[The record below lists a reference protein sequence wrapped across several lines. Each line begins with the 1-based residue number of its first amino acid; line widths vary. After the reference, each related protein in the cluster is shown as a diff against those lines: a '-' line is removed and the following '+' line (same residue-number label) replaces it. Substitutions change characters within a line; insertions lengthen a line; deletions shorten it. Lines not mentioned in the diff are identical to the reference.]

1 MFIPATL
8 KAITNL
14 LNLVNFL
21 VINFSKIQL
30 SHSFVPFGID
40 IGHLTAT
47 SWRMGWSGES
57 KIVSLSW
64 LVPLWGRLK
73 CWAQGGLSTLVPYM
87 ASTLW
92 WPQSSWTSYILV
104 QSSKSKCPSKQG
116 RSHMAFYDLP
126 SEVTLCHLHCILLI
140 KAVTSLTRF

>member
-21 VINFSKIQL
+21 VINLSKIQL

-47 SWRMGWSGES
+47 NWRMGWSGES
-57 KIVSLSW
+57 KIVSLMAGAFVGMTEMLSSRGTVYTCA
-64 LVPLWGRLK
+64 LY
-73 CWAQGGLSTLVPYM
+73 GLYTM
-87 ASTLW
+87 M
-92 WPQSSWTSYILV
+92 TS
-104 QSSKSKCPSKQG
+104 
-116 RSHMAFYDLP
+116 
-126 SEVTLCHLHCILLI
+126 E
-140 KAVTSLTRF
+140 